1 MIVLNTVSTDKVITG
16 SGMNKKSIKRDVNKT
31 EMTMGCGIHSAT
43 TKMAGLRVN
52 LGEKRKPI
60 KFL

>member
-16 SGMNKKSIKRDVNKT
+16 SGMNKKSVRHEVKKS
-31 EMTMGCGIHSAT
+31 EMTMGCGMMIN
-43 TKMAGLRVN
+43 KMSNMKLAQ
-52 LGEKRKPI
+52 EKRKPI

>member
-16 SGMNKKSIKRDVNKT
+16 SGMNKKSVRHEVKKS
-31 EMTMGCGIHSAT
+31 EMAMGMGCGMMIN
-43 TKMAGLRVN
+43 KMSNMKLAQ
-52 LGEKRKPI
+52 EKRKPI

>member
-1 MIVLNTVSTDKVITG
+1 MIVLNTVDKVITG
-16 SGMNKKSIKRDVNKT
+16 SGMNKKSIKKDVNKT
-31 EMTMGCGIHSAT
+31 EMTMGRGVYSAT
-43 TKMAGLRVN
+43 KQMAKIN

>member
-16 SGMNKKSIKRDVNKT
+16 SGMNKKSVRHEVKKS
-31 EMTMGCGIHSAT
+31 EMVMGMGCCGMT
-43 TKMAGLRVN
+43 DKMSTMRLAQ
-52 LGEKRKPI
+52 EKRKPI